1 MKKAVAA
8 VVAALAIAVSA
19 VGAIAADNKPDQE
32 KIVVNDGVVV
42 VVTSVPRGGAPE
54 IPGKPNRKRTPV
66 PTGQDMTHTTGTVVR
81 FQ

>member
-8 VVAALAIAVSA
+8 AVAALAIALSA
-19 VGAIAADNKPDQE
+19 VGAIAADNGPDE
-32 KIVVNDGVVV
+32 KKTVVNGVV

>member
-8 VVAALAIAVSA
+8 AVAALAIAVSA
-19 VGAIAADNKPDQE
+19 VGAIAADNKPDQQ
-32 KIVVNDGVVV
+32 KIVLDGVVV
-42 VVTSVPRGGAPE
+42 VTSIPRGGAPE